1 MRGVGEGRI
10 QAMEDL
16 TKLMIEQF
24 RDAYSAEKQG
34 LRAMP
39 RLAKKAGSQ
48 ALKDALQTHAEE
60 TEGQVERLEKA
71 LEMLGGRPGRKVCE
85 AMRGIIEEAQ
95 HELEDQEKGPVYDML
110 LTAAIQKVE
119 HYEIASYG
127 TLATLA
133 KSAGQKELGE
143 LLGQTLAEEKKTDE
157 LLTGLAER
165 EINAAAIEA
174 MQSPEAA
181 SDKRSGSKKSA

>member
-1 MRGVGEGRI
+1 MDEI
-10 QAMEDL
+10 
-16 TKLMIEQF
+16 TKLMVEQL

-34 LRAMP
+34 LRSMS
-39 RLAKKAGSQ
+39 RLGKKASAQ
-48 ALKDALQTHAEE
+48 SLKDALQTHAEE

-71 LEMLGGRPGRKVCE
+71 LEMLGGKAGRKVCE
-85 AMRGIIEEAQ
+85 AMRGILEEAQ

-119 HYEIASYG
+119 HYEIAAYG

-133 KSAGQKELGE
+133 KSAGQTELGE

-157 LLTGLAER
+157 LLTQLAER
-165 EINAAAIEA
+165 EINTAAIES
-174 MQSPEAA
+174 MQAPEAA
-181 SDKRSGSKKSA
+181 NDRRGGSKKSA

>member
-1 MRGVGEGRI
+1 
-10 QAMEDL
+10 MENL
-16 TKLMIEQF
+16 TKLMIEQL

-34 LRAMP
+34 LRTMP

-110 LTAAIQKVE
+110 LVAAIQKVE

-127 TLATLA
+127 TITALA
-133 KSAGQKELGE
+133 KAAGQQEVAE
-143 LLGQTLAEEKKTDE
+143 LLVQTLQEEKKTDE

-165 EINAAAIEA
+165 EINPAAIQA
-174 MQSPEAA
+174 MQEPDAA
-181 SDKRSGSKKSA
+181 SDKRGASKKSA

>member
-1 MRGVGEGRI
+1 
-10 QAMEDL
+10 MEDL
-16 TKLMIEQF
+16 NKLMIEQL

-39 RLAKKAGSQ
+39 RLAKKVGSQ
-48 ALKDALQTHAEE
+48 SLKDALQTHAEE

-119 HYEIASYG
+119 HYEIAAYG
-127 TLATLA
+127 TMATLA
-133 KSAGQKELGE
+133 KSAGQTELGD

-157 LLTGLAER
+157 LLTKLAER
-165 EINAAAIEA
+165 EINAAAIQA
-174 MQSPEAA
+174 MQEPEAA
-181 SDKRSGSKKSA
+181 DNKGGSSKKSA

>member
-1 MRGVGEGRI
+1 MDEI
-10 QAMEDL
+10 
-16 TKLMIEQF
+16 TKLMVEQL
-24 RDAYSAEKQG
+24 RDAYSAERQG
-34 LRAMP
+34 LRSMS
-39 RLAKKAGSQ
+39 RLAKKAS
-48 ALKDALQTHAEE
+48 APSLKEALQTHAEE

-71 LEMLGGRPGRKVCE
+71 LEMLGGKPGRKVCE
-85 AMRGIIEEAQ
+85 AMRGILEEAQ

-119 HYEIASYG
+119 HYEIAAYG

-133 KSAGQKELGE
+133 KSAGQAELGE

-157 LLTGLAER
+157 LLTQLAES
-165 EINAAAIEA
+165 EINTAAIEA

-181 SDKRSGSKKSA
+181 NDKRGGSKKSA

>member
-1 MRGVGEGRI
+1 
-10 QAMEDL
+10 MEDL
-16 TKLMIEQF
+16 TKLMIEQL

-34 LRAMP
+34 LRTMP

-95 HELEDQEKGPVYDML
+95 HELENQEKGPVYDML
-110 LTAAIQKVE
+110 LVAAIQKVE

-127 TLATLA
+127 TIAALA
-133 KSAGQKELGE
+133 KAAGQQEVAE
-143 LLGQTLAEEKKTDE
+143 LLVQTLQEEKKTDE
-157 LLTGLAER
+157 LLTQLAER
-165 EINAAAIEA
+165 EVNPAAIQA
-174 MQSPEAA
+174 MQEPDAA
-181 SDKRSGSKKSA
+181 SDKRGGSKKSA